1 MFEKIKTIIVEEVGI
16 QEELVTPQTK
26 ISADLGVDSIS
37 FINAVMA
44 IEDSFDVVM
53 DEDRLTKLVTVQD
66 LVDYVEELVG

>member
-16 QEELVTPQTK
+16 QEELVNPQTK